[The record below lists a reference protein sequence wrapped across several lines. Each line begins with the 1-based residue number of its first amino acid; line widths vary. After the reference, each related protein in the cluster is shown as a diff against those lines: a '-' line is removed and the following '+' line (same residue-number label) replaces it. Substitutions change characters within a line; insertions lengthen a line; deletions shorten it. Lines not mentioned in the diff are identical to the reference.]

1 MFHKTGKMISVFTR
15 RGGRFI
21 EEAAAAL
28 SVSAMAAAIGG
39 GGPQVSASASEC
51 CSTPQ
56 ALQQQKID
64 ISRRRRGIEG
74 GRRRCLSSIAST
86 STTETKEM
94 SGGGEQEWYDN
105 YRRSL
110 YGGLTHKAL
119 LVDAVGTLVLPSQ
132 PAAQIYRNI
141 GLKYGVCYSEDEI
154 LSRYRWAYQQPWPN
168 TRLRFMD
175 DARPFWQF
183 VVQNATGCSDSR
195 YFEELYEYYT
205 TDQAWHIC
213 DPEAGKVFEALR
225 RAGIKLAVVSNFD
238 TRLRPLL
245 QALKCEHWFDALAVS
260 AEVEAEKP
268 NPTIFWKACE
278 FLGVEPEDAVHV
290 GDDRRNDIWGAR
302 DAGCDAWL
310 WGADV
315 HSFKEVAQ
323 RIGVIV

>member
-1 MFHKTGKMISVFTR
+1 LFHKTGKMISVFTR

-94 SGGGEQEWYDN
+94 SGGGEQEWYK

-323 RIGVIV
+323 RIGVVV